1 MKKIIINFISMIALI
16 IVQYFMSIILVFQIA
31 TKRVGQPPSD
41 FKDMLIILIWLGG
54 VISIIYFFIKFL
66 LSIYR
71 HKE

>member
-31 TKRVGQPPSD
+31 TKRVGQPSSG

-54 VISIIYFFIKFL
+54 VISIIYFF
-66 LSIYR
+66 Y
-71 HKE
+71 